1 MNWTD
6 NFLAPFYSVELS
18 KYFLLQS
25 FIQQHS
31 CNVIYFGVKPCRR
44 VSSLL
49 RGKDVCGLNLHSWN
63 VSTCYL
69 LCGHLRAAE
78 EKVNAML
85 LMSDALINR
94 SYQYFKIHCERC
106 CLNHSCMT
114 NNMLDTLYLSYGI
127 MMLSYISWKLNKQ
140 QQDNKFTFYITG
152 FMLLEGLV
160 LHKFWLLEC
169 YIRTKIA
176 NSESSMNSVSE
187 SL

>member
-1 MNWTD
+1 MW
-6 NFLAPFYSVELS
+6 
-18 KYFLLQS
+18 
-25 FIQQHS
+25 FI
-31 CNVIYFGVKPCRR
+31 FGVKPCRR

-78 EKVNAML
+78 EKVNVML

-140 QQDNKFTFYITG
+140 QQDNRQVHIFTLQVLCYWKVLCCTSVDSWSAIYG
-152 FMLLEGLV
+152 QRLLIQS
-160 LHKFWLLEC
+160 LLWTQSLNH
-169 YIRTKIA
+169 YKIGS
-176 NSESSMNSVSE
+176 NKTIWVKVTWVTI
-187 SL
+187 SLTV